1 MSGGSSRRSPPALR
15 ARAVRLVAALRGP
28 PASAWAAL
36 RAVARLLGVGC
47 AAPVRPWVRPAP
59 VAAGARP
66 GPPPAASAAL

>member
-36 RAVARLLGVGC
+36 RAVARLLGVG
-47 AAPVRPWVRPAP
+47 
-59 VAAGARP
+59 
-66 GPPPAASAAL
+66 